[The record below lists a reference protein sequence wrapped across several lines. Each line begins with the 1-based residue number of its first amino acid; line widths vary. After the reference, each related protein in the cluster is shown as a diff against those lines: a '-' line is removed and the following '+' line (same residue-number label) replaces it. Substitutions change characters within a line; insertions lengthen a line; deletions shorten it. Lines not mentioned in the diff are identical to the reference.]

1 MWSKKASA
9 PFRLLDL
16 NFVSSTSFHPEQAS
30 DLADVPRLSF
40 LLLLLKLFCARSIR
54 ALKLVAKSV
63 SYHFFFFNTS
73 NCHTS
78 ERKSSAVM
86 GPPER
91 SVPERGPDT
100 LLPRG
105 LHRPALRPLWGLER
119 LPRGCEGAS

>member
-16 NFVSSTSFHPEQAS
+16 NFVWSTSFHPEQAS

-63 SYHFFFFNTS
+63 SYHFFFFQ
-73 NCHTS
+73 HIQ
-78 ERKSSAVM
+78 
-86 GPPER
+86 
-91 SVPERGPDT
+91 
-100 LLPRG
+100 LPHLG
-105 LHRPALRPLWGLER
+105 EEVLCGD
-119 LPRGCEGAS
+119 GASRKECSREGT